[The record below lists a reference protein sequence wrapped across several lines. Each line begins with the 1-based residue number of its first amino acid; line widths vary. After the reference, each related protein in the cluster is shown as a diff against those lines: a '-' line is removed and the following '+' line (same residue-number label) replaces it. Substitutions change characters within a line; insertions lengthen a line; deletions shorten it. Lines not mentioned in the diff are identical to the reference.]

1 MATYDV
7 IAKTYTINEINEK
20 CGSAL
25 DDFDYGRLK
34 SLSSAMLIQS
44 KTAKDKGSE
53 GMACFYLGTAELFLG
68 NANAARP
75 LLERAQELGQKQGID
90 SILAYTFNVRG
101 IYEASVNNN
110 LYLAQYF
117 FMKSLEYGKDTSL
130 AKRKNGGGVY
140 ANLAQIALM
149 QKDTL
154 GMVYARNC
162 YDYGCKSGSSHSM
175 SQGALLLANFYY
187 MKNMND
193 SALVYLK
200 VADNIYQKNGF
211 KDIGSVYILYSQ
223 VLASKK
229 KINEAFRF
237 VEMAI
242 DEAMKNTHIL
252 LPKAYLQKAQL
263 LYDCN
268 RLDEALNSLVK
279 AKEMAEKYSVFTE
292 IIDIYE
298 LMAKVYHLT
307 GNEAL
312 ALKYLQYA
320 KDSSETRSNN
330 EREQLIRE
338 RGIILNMSQKEQ
350 EAMLHKSKLEEQM
363 KLNVALM
370 IGVLLLV
377 VLLVLC
383 FWFINRRNKLYKS
396 IVAQN
401 QKAIAREKEL
411 LLRIKM
417 IEEKQ
422 TNPVHGTESKNNKK
436 ADELYGRLIDAMEH
450 DRMYID
456 SQLSRDSLA
465 EALDTNRTY
474 LTNLIKERTGMSV
487 PQFIN
492 SYRINE
498 AIRILSDKSTA
509 DVPMKS
515 LCFELG
521 FNSQA
526 TFYRLFQTS
535 VGMSPLAYR
544 NSVMK

>member
-1 MATYDV
+1 MAAYDV

-75 LLERAQELGQKQGID
+75 LLERAQELGQRQGID

-162 YDYGCKSGSSHSM
+162 YDYGCKSGRSHST

-200 VADNIYQKNGF
+200 IADDIYQKNGF

-223 VLASKK
+223 VMASKK

-268 RLDEALNSLVK
+268 RLDEALNSLAK

-350 EAMLHKSKLEEQM
+350 EAMLYKSKLEEQM

-377 VLLVLC
+377 CYWCFVSGSSTEEINFIKVLWHKTKRLLHEKKIC
-383 FWFINRRNKLYKS
+383 FY
-396 IVAQN
+396 A
-401 QKAIAREKEL
+401 
-411 LLRIKM
+411 
-417 IEEKQ
+417 
-422 TNPVHGTESKNNKK
+422 
-436 ADELYGRLIDAMEH
+436 
-450 DRMYID
+450 
-456 SQLSRDSLA
+456 
-465 EALDTNRTY
+465 
-474 LTNLIKERTGMSV
+474 
-487 PQFIN
+487 
-492 SYRINE
+492 
-498 AIRILSDKSTA
+498 
-509 DVPMKS
+509 
-515 LCFELG
+515 
-521 FNSQA
+521 
-526 TFYRLFQTS
+526 
-535 VGMSPLAYR
+535 
-544 NSVMK
+544 

>member
-75 LLERAQELGQKQGID
+75 LLERAQELGQRQGID

-130 AKRKNGGGVY
+130 AKRKNGGVY

-162 YDYGCKSGSSHSM
+162 YNYGCQSGRSHST

-200 VADNIYQKNGF
+200 IADDIYQKNGF

-223 VLASKK
+223 VMASKK
-229 KINEAFRF
+229 KVNEAFRF

-268 RLDEALNSLVK
+268 RLDEALNSLAK

-401 QKAIAREKEL
+401 QKAIAREKDL
-411 LLRIKM
+411 LLRIKT

>member
-1 MATYDV
+1 M
-7 IAKTYTINEINEK
+7 
-20 CGSAL
+20 
-25 DDFDYGRLK
+25 
-34 SLSSAMLIQS
+34 
-44 KTAKDKGSE
+44 
-53 GMACFYLGTAELFLG
+53 
-68 NANAARP
+68 
-75 LLERAQELGQKQGID
+75 
-90 SILAYTFNVRG
+90 
-101 IYEASVNNN
+101 
-110 LYLAQYF
+110 
-117 FMKSLEYGKDTSL
+117 
-130 AKRKNGGGVY
+130 
-140 ANLAQIALM
+140 
-149 QKDTL
+149 
-154 GMVYARNC
+154 
-162 YDYGCKSGSSHSM
+162 
-175 SQGALLLANFYY
+175 
-187 MKNMND
+187 
-193 SALVYLK
+193 
-200 VADNIYQKNGF
+200 
-211 KDIGSVYILYSQ
+211 
-223 VLASKK
+223 ASKK

-268 RLDEALNSLVK
+268 RLDEALNSLAK

-411 LLRIKM
+411 LLRIKT